1 MANQLMTKMPTCAAG
16 WVLAILFVICS
27 SARGDETC
35 NSPYTSR
42 LIKGQEDYV
51 HVWTLGVEGWGDGSD
66 KLVTIDAHPK
76 SKTYG
81 TVLHTVSVGT
91 RGGAHHM
98 GFTDDRRYL
107 WAGGLDS
114 SLVYVFDVVFND
126 IATLVL
132 DNTDA
137 PPRVRPAAASVTART
152 SRRRCSRRRRGPAR
166 PHRSTETR

>member
-1 MANQLMTKMPTCAAG
+1 M
-16 WVLAILFVICS
+16 
-27 SARGDETC
+27 
-35 NSPYTSR
+35 
-42 LIKGQEDYV
+42 

-98 GFTDDRRYL
+98 AFADDRRYL

-114 SLVYVFDVVFND
+114 SLVYVADVVFND

-132 DNTDA
+132 EQHRRT
-137 PPRVRPAAASVTART
+137 AAR
-152 SRRRCSRRRRGPAR
+152 
-166 PHRSTETR
+166 